1 GASILACRRIVPI
14 IPGPKAPPSRM
25 TAGADARVG
34 REPGQVRKEAALSG
48 PGSVPSLLRS
58 SSAMAVRRFSDAPES
73 PWLCHGT
80 HSHGKAA
87 GFGAL
92 ADSGAIP

>member
-1 GASILACRRIVPI
+1 
-14 IPGPKAPPSRM
+14 M

-58 SSAMAVRRFSDAPES
+58 SSAMAVFSWKREN
-73 PWLCHGT
+73 
-80 HSHGKAA
+80 GKWQM
-87 GFGAL
+87 
-92 ADSGAIP
+92 